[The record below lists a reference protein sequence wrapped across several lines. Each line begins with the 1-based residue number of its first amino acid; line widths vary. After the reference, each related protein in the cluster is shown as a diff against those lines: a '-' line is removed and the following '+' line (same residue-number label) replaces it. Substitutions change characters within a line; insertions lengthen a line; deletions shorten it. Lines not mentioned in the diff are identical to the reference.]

1 MNRNSLVVE
10 SLRKPDPAGRSVWA
24 MTLTLLGAAFGAA
37 PRRREPIR

>member
-10 SLRKPDPAGRSVWA
+10 SLRKSNPARPGVWA

-37 PRRREPIR
+37 PRRREPMR

>member
-10 SLRKPDPAGRSVWA
+10 SLRKANSAQRGVWA

-37 PRRREPIR
+37 PRGREPMR